1 LALFIN
7 ISQQT
12 KLVGSFV
19 LIVLLHIIFKS
30 YLLDYAGFWYDETF
44 GLFFSQQD
52 WGLIKHTS
60 EWDMN
65 PPFYYYFL
73 WIWRNLFGIS
83 EFAIRFSSVIF
94 SALAAGMIYVFS
106 IKHFNKTTALIA
118 LIIYTSSNEIFFYA
132 HEARCYSMLFFLTLC
147 SSYFYFNLL
156 NKKSIS
162 SIIWLG
168 IINFLLIYTHYLT
181 GLILAFQALLILVFY
196 NKEFAKQIGIAFF
209 ITLLLAFWRFTKKTI
224 LLIFNHEKS
233 FWLTKPTFYDLK
245 STVYDFFNGKEIFFF
260 YLILIFTVF
269 IIIYFNKS
277 TLLKEFITI
286 KPLYIILCSIG
297 VISICFAISSITPI
311 FTKRY
316 VVYALPFMCIL
327 IGFITSAIN
336 NAKLKYTAIGL
347 ICIMSIYS
355 FSKIDFHT
363 IKPMDYKNAMVFV
376 KKEQTPNTAILVE
389 SRDVRDL
396 FNYYYD
402 KTIFTDLK
410 NMNEKLQSNSIFIVS
425 NAGDVKAIDF
435 TKYSKVILTQTFV
448 KQGAENDSLLKAIST
463 NYKTETANKNYKGV
477 DILVFSN

>member
-1 LALFIN
+1 
-7 ISQQT
+7 
-12 KLVGSFV
+12 
-19 LIVLLHIIFKS
+19 
-30 YLLDYAGFWYDETF
+30 
-44 GLFFSQQD
+44 
-52 WGLIKHTS
+52 
-60 EWDMN
+60 
-65 PPFYYYFL
+65 
-73 WIWRNLFGIS
+73 
-83 EFAIRFSSVIF
+83 
-94 SALAAGMIYVFS
+94 
-106 IKHFNKTTALIA
+106 
-118 LIIYTSSNEIFFYA
+118 
-132 HEARCYSMLFFLTLC
+132 
-147 SSYFYFNLL
+147 
-156 NKKSIS
+156 
-162 SIIWLG
+162 
-168 IINFLLIYTHYLT
+168 
-181 GLILAFQALLILVFY
+181 VFY